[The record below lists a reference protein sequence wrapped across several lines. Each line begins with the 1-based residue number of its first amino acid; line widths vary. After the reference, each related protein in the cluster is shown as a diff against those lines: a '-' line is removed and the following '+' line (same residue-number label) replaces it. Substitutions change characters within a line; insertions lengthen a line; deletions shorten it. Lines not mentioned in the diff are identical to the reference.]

1 MLTRSRTRLKRPRGF
16 ISEISHPHEG
26 VTRNDLD
33 CQSSINDDKSTLSTM
48 PSMMG
53 PSSQDTAHLL
63 LHSEKNVQ
71 EIVRLFEKEDE
82 EIRHLNDDIKK
93 QQKKLNTL
101 EAHKRRR
108 IEDFR
113 AQLREEKMRLF
124 RERLQNVEDLHQRL
138 KDLQQL
144 ASDLELSAIQ
154 ECPVCYEIIFL
165 ASAAN
170 GGGSAAV
177 LGELVNAKLPRTMMA
192 KVMACA
198 HALCVSCF
206 FKCARPCEDVEEN
219 DHFHVFCPVCRGNQA
234 IFFDDLPA
242 EDSW

>member
-154 ECPVCYEIIFL
+154 ECPVCYEVCFAL
-165 ASAAN
+165 LCFPLLLLLHLFGVSSSPPPPSHSRTPRSSSWPRLPMAVAVRQCWAS
-170 GGGSAAV
+170 SST
-177 LGELVNAKLPRTMMA
+177 P
-192 KVMACA
+192 
-198 HALCVSCF
+198 SCHE
-206 FKCARPCEDVEEN
+206 R
-219 DHFHVFCPVCRGNQA
+219 
-234 IFFDDLPA
+234 
-242 EDSW
+242 